1 MGWEVCQFEETVP
14 IGVQAEDEN
23 APGANVGAFGHGVR
37 GATAQ
42 VLLPSTLYMYLY
54 GVRVH
59 ST

>member
-37 GATAQ
+37 GASSQ
-42 VLLPSTLYMYLY
+42 VLLLL
-54 GVRVH
+54 VFVH
-59 ST
+59 VHNLCTCT